1 MHPALSTSY
10 LLPAVFLN
18 PVLFLH
24 GLNTVLSR
32 IIPPVVVAGPVQPP
46 PYSTFGPSANHPH
59 LDMHASDNI
68 CWSYTVVMIC
78 AQLMAFGR
86 VQRLREENK
95 EKKRLKKEYAEAGK
109 VGSSGKTTN
118 RAIGQSKMPSTAM
131 KSCSVANGSVKS
143 RAAQSS
149 STGSRSPD
157 NRLSDAERY
166 SPDTGE
172 DSEVI
177 L

>member
-24 GLNTVLSR
+24 GLNTILSR
-32 IIPPVVVAGPVQPP
+32 IIPPVVVSGAVQPA
-46 PYSTFGPSANHPH
+46 PYSTFGPSANYPH
-59 LDMHASDNI
+59 LDLHASDNL

-86 VQRLREENK
+86 VHRLREESK
-95 EKKRLKKEYAEAGK
+95 EKRRLNREHAEAGK
-109 VGSSGKTTN
+109 TASLGTSIPRPNGH
-118 RAIGQSKMPSTAM
+118 AIGHSSNP
-131 KSCSVANGSVKS
+131 KSAGNANGSVKGKATAS
-143 RAAQSS
+143 YSMGPETQHGRLYDH
-149 STGSRSPD
+149 GRCSPD
-157 NRLSDAERY
+157 S
-166 SPDTGE
+166 SE